1 MHQDGTQ
8 YYRCIKPL
16 TKNAVI
22 FCAGHQYLRRLPGA
36 GSVSLDKTGGGV
48 IALSDEELVQHFV
61 PVFSVRCTY
70 EYTIMREPVFRKGGM
85 YWARSS
91 DTTDDVHIYPGRQD
105 AVVTL
110 SAQTFKKHFT
120 VSA

>member
-16 TKNAVI
+16 TKNAVT

-61 PVFSVRCTY
+61 PVFSVRCIR
-70 EYTIMREPVFRKGGM
+70 EYAIMGEPVFRVGAT

-91 DTTDDVHIYPGRQD
+91 DNANTYHIYPGRQD
-105 AVVTL
+105 AAVTL